1 MSSLSV
7 GCYSWNTQLP
17 SAQIQSSATLTG
29 EQCATSCA
37 SSGYRYGM
45 ITNDEFLP
53 IVQPDNKFSCF
64 CANSISSLSQSGS
77 CYASCPNGDA
87 CGSKNLKV
95 PFVPL
100 VISVSVYQAVAP
112 APVSAPT
119 TFEAPNNPIIPSPAS
134 PQKPTQEIP
143 QPQDQ
148 AQTTKV
154 PTASDVPVQQ
164 VEAAPSSS
172 DAISKVASS
181 QSNSAA
187 GVKPNETRA
196 APAALDAS
204 DKKGQETSSSKSTT
218 PVAATNSQSDQQ
230 QQQQSPLMPFAIVG
244 ILIVLLCLAGVGIC
258 VFRARAS
265 RSSDD
270 NDEECG
276 LSRSNST
283 QTNIFKEKGFSVD
296 LKAAM
301 MRGTSK
307 SSRSLQRS
315 DHSATLVGSPN
326 RPTAFNKCHTVMS
339 STSSV
344 LRLNSYYQKREL
356 A

>member
-1 MSSLSV
+1 MSLSV
-7 GCYSWNTQLP
+7 GCYTWNAQLP

-29 EQCATSCA
+29 AQCATSCA

-87 CGSKNLKV
+87 CGSRNLKV

-100 VISVSVYQAVAP
+100 VTSVSVYQAVAP

-119 TFEAPNNPIIPSPAS
+119 TFEAPNNPVIPSPPA

-148 AQTTKV
+148 VQTTKG
-154 PTASDVPVQQ
+154 PTAPDAPAQQ
-164 VEAAPSSS
+164 VESPSSS
-172 DAISKVASS
+172 DVSSNAASS
-181 QSNSAA
+181 QSNSAT
-187 GVKPNETRA
+187 GVKAIETRA
-196 APAALDAS
+196 AAHAALDAT
-204 DKKGQETSSSKSTT
+204 DKKVQETSSSKSGT
-218 PVAATNSQSDQQ
+218 PVAASNSQPD

-244 ILIVLLCLAGVGIC
+244 ILILLLCLVGVGIC

-270 NDEECG
+270 EEECG

-301 MRGTSK
+301 IRGASK

-326 RPTAFNKCHTVMS
+326 RATAFNKCHTVMS

-344 LRLNSYYQKREL
+344 LRLNSYYQRREL